1 MVGNIQ
7 KLCNPLESQVKNTTQ
22 PAQICILGTKG
33 INKKLEKVTFDS
45 KNIMM

>member
-22 PAQICILGTKG
+22 PAQICTLGTNG
-33 INKKLEKVTFDS
+33 INKKLEKVTLQS
-45 KNIMM
+45 QKTMT